1 VAVVPADFGWTDV
14 GDWHALGQL
23 GEPDANGNC
32 LRGDVVPVAT
42 TNSAAW
48 SETGRLIAMVGLDNV
63 VVVDT
68 EDALLVADRARSQ
81 EVRQVVEVL
90 KERRRDDLM

>member
-1 VAVVPADFGWTDV
+1 MGWTDV
-14 GDWHALGQL
+14 GDWLVLGQL
-23 GEPDANGNC
+23 GTPDAAGNS

-68 EDALLVADRARSQ
+68 DDALLVADRSRSQ
-81 EVRQVVEVL
+81 EVRQVVELL
-90 KERRRDDLM
+90 KERRRDELT